1 MEKYLEFQNLKLIE
15 DKKNSFCR
23 LYEYEDGSR
32 FYIEPIFYALLEN
45 FKVQYPQEFDIVLK
59 KMEELVRKNKKVI
72 FTGMDEETED
82 DPVTQTDEDYI
93 ILTFYD
99 ITDMLNIYIN
109 NKSRG
114 SDYGD

>member
-1 MEKYLEFQNLKLIE
+1 MEKYSEFKHLNLIE
-15 DKKNSFCR
+15 DKKNPFCR
-23 LYEYEDGSR
+23 LYAYDDGSL

-45 FKVQYPQEFDIVLK
+45 FKVQYPKECDRVLLQMEKIVK
-59 KMEELVRKNKKVI
+59 KNKKVI
-72 FTGMDEETED
+72 FSGMDEETED
-82 DPVTQTDEDYI
+82 EPVTKADDFI
-93 ILTFYD
+93 VLTFYD

>member
-1 MEKYLEFQNLKLIE
+1 
-15 DKKNSFCR
+15 
-23 LYEYEDGSR
+23 
-32 FYIEPIFYALLEN
+32 
-45 FKVQYPQEFDIVLK
+45 
-59 KMEELVRKNKKVI
+59 
-72 FTGMDEETED
+72 MDEETED